1 MDKAQTVRPSVVVM
15 GVSGAGKSTLGAA
28 LAAAL
33 GVPFRDGDD
42 YHPPENRATQAAG
55 RPLTD
60 AMRAGWLDRL
70 AGLLADEGAP
80 VVLACSALRRAYRDR
95 LRAAG
100 APLVFLH
107 LAGDE
112 ALIRTRIEARRGHFM
127 PPSLL
132 PAQFATL
139 EPPGPDE
146 PDVVPIDAGP
156 ATPEQVAAA
165 VAALKARGAG

>member
-1 MDKAQTVRPSVVVM
+1 MTSAEAGIGSTTIPAMTHSKMAAVRHPCGVM
-15 GVSGAGKSTLGAA
+15 ASGRGIRWAIEDLPLPGPIKL
-28 LAAAL
+28 
-33 GVPFRDGDD
+33 D
-42 YHPPENRATQAAG
+42 AAG
-55 RPLTD
+55 
-60 AMRAGWLDRL
+60 
-70 AGLLADEGAP
+70 
-80 VVLACSALRRAYRDR
+80 V
-95 LRAAG
+95 
-100 APLVFLH
+100 PLVFLH